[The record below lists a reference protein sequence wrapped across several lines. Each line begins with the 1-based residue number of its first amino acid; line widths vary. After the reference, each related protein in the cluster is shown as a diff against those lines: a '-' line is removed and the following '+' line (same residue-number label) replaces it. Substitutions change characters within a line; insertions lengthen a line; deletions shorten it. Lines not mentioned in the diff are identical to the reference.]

1 MFTLVGVSHHTAPLA
16 LRERVAIG
24 EQQLPDAL
32 AALRAR
38 VGPGAIV
45 STCNRTEVYA
55 SGEHDEQ
62 ELLRFLA
69 ERSGVDTGLLER
81 HAATRRDVE
90 AVRHLY
96 AVASGVESMVVGES
110 EVLGQVRAA
119 FSAAVTAG
127 SDDALLSRLFH
138 TAIRTARRAR
148 SETRVG
154 AGALSVSTIA
164 AQQARALCPEPGRA
178 AVLVIGAGEAGRL
191 AAASLAERGVGT
203 LLVTNRTHERAEAL
217 AAALGGEAVDFAQLP
232 STLPRVDVVLAASGA
247 ESALLSRGD
256 VEAAVARREG
266 EPLVILDIAMPRD
279 VDPGVRALPGV
290 RYLDLDDL
298 QGIAAQN
305 RGAREAE
312 VAAVRAI
319 VDAEAARFVE
329 WWEQLQVAPTIAAL
343 TDRTEGLRRREVER
357 AARRMGASPE
367 QREQLDAMARAL
379 TARLLHDPIAALRER
394 GDRDVYVQTLR
405 ALFRLDEPAGPPEEG

>member
-24 EQQLPDAL
+24 EQQLPAAL
-32 AALRAR
+32 ATLREQ
-38 VGPGAIV
+38 VGPSAIV
-45 STCNRTEVYA
+45 STCNRTELYA
-55 SGEHDEQ
+55 SGAHDER
-62 ELLRFLA
+62 ELIRFLA
-69 ERSGVDTGLLER
+69 ERSGVDAALIER

-148 SETRVG
+148 NETRVG

-164 AQQARALCPEPGRA
+164 AQQARALCPDPRRA
-178 AVLVIGAGEAGRL
+178 TVLVIGAGEAGRL
-191 AAASLAERGVGT
+191 AAESLAERGVRT

-232 STLPRVDVVLAASGA
+232 DTLSRVDVVIAASGA

-279 VDPGVRALPGV
+279 VDPDVRTLPGV

-298 QGIAAQN
+298 QGLAARN

-319 VDAEAARFVE
+319 VDAETERFIE

-343 TDRTEGLRRREVER
+343 TERAERLQQREIER
-357 AARRMGASPE
+357 AARRMDASPE

-394 GDRDVYVQTLR
+394 GDRDVYVQALR
-405 ALFRLDEPAGPPEEG
+405 ALFRLDEPAGPREEG

>member
-1 MFTLVGVSHHTAPLA
+1 VFTLVGVSHHTAPLA

-24 EQQLPDAL
+24 EQQLPGAL

-55 SGEHDEQ
+55 SGEHDER

-69 ERSGVDTGLLER
+69 ERSGVDAALLER
-81 HAATRRDVE
+81 HAATHRDVE

-148 SETRVG
+148 NETRVG
-154 AGALSVSTIA
+154 AGALSISTIA

-178 AVLVIGAGEAGRL
+178 TVLVIGAGEAGRL
-191 AAASLAERGVGT
+191 AAESLAERGVGT

-217 AAALGGEAVDFAQLP
+217 AAALGGEAVDFTQLP
-232 STLPRVDVVLAASGA
+232 DTLPRVDVVLAASGA
-247 ESALLSRGD
+247 ESALLSRAD

-279 VDPGVRALPGV
+279 VDPAVRALPGV

-298 QGIAAQN
+298 QAIAART

-312 VAAVRAI
+312 VTAVRAI

-343 TDRTEGLRRREVER
+343 TDRAEGLRRREVER

-394 GDRDVYVQTLR
+394 GDRDVYVQALR